1 MGIVYGIFIC
11 IVTSLL
17 AIFLSNY
24 VGITL
29 FGFEKSPFSPIIFSL
44 IIGILLNNAFKELN
58 NFKDGFKFCI
68 KYILKAG
75 IILLGIRLSL
85 FDFYLYGAKSL
96 FVIIPCIICTILIV
110 RYLKGFFKVF
120 SYFC

>member
-1 MGIVYGIFIC
+1 MGNMNGIFIC
-11 IVTSLL
+11 IITSLL

-29 FGFEKSPFSPIIFSL
+29 FGFEKSPFSPIIFSI
-44 IIGILLNNAFKELN
+44 IIGILLNNSFKELN
-58 NFKDGFKFCI
+58 KFNDGFKFCI

-96 FVIIPCIICTILIV
+96 IVIIPCIICTILVV
-110 RYLKGFFKVF
+110 RF
-120 SYFC
+120 